1 MAIIK
6 VKGYGIN
13 AISIRDSFDRRA
25 LQYKNRIIA
34 TLRKIGLTEDDI
46 EIELEAVAVKNAP
59 ASASWYL
66 GGHYLHYSYK
76 SAKKYVENLYIVFKV
91 IELEVN
97 ALLAEQKTPE
107 EFISEFSEDKDVGDK
122 RKEAREILGVAPD
135 ALDMNN
141 INLKYKAL
149 AKKYHPDMP
158 GGNTEKFKEINHA
171 HKILRREL
179 Q

>member
-6 VKGYGIN
+6 VKGYDID
-13 AISIRDSFDRRA
+13 AVHIRDSFDRRA

-34 TLRKIGLTEDDI
+34 TLRKIGLSEDDI

-59 ASASWYL
+59 ASASWCMD
-66 GGHYLHYSYK
+66 GHYLHYSYK
-76 SAKKYVENLYIVFKV
+76 AAKKYVENLYIVFKV

-107 EFISEFSEDKDVGDK
+107 EFISDFSEDEDVDDK
-122 RKEAREILGVAPD
+122 RKEARAILGVAPD
-135 ALDMNN
+135 ILDLGY
-141 INLKYKAL
+141 IDLKYRAL

-158 GGNTEKFKEINHA
+158 EGNTEKFKEINHA